1 MLSPVP
7 IRLDNDSYYCGE
19 RQRADNG
26 ASEHPEASRN
36 MLRKAKPDETG
47 WGWRDKPHSDPGA
60 RTAPFAVMALGVEG
74 DFSQAFS
81 FF

>member
-36 MLRKAKPDETG
+36 MLRRAKPDETG
-47 WGWRDKPHSDPGA
+47 WGWRDKPHSVWCPDSPLCSDG
-60 RTAPFAVMALGVEG
+60 LGG
-74 DFSQAFS
+74 
-81 FF
+81 